1 MKKILA
7 IIMVFAML
15 FAVSACNI
23 KDVTKMAS
31 VGDESAEKGVFNF
44 YLQQGMSAAISAAQA
59 EGAQLSADSSAEEW
73 NQVMIGEKTATQYA
87 IDETKEAVKSALV
100 LKAVAI
106 KEGMTLTAE
115 DEESIKTQRSQ
126 VIEQFGGR
134 YNYEQYFTQAGFTLE
149 DVTKVIENEVYA
161 QKVITKYF
169 GDGGENKGEIEVSD
183 EEIKKFIADEYVMA
197 KHILISN
204 QPQVAES
211 AEGEEVAE
219 PTEDEKKK
227 ADEDAKAKAEEIIAS
242 LDGGA
247 DFDAL
252 MKANTA
258 DKNSET
264 GEINGL
270 NGYLFTK
277 GEMVAEFEKEAFA
290 LKEGEYSKEPVGT
303 TYGYHIVKRLALP
316 TSGEE
321 YDAAFEGAKSKL
333 LSDKMEEMVNSWAEE
348 LQFKF
353 NDKAIS
359 NVEIVK

>member
-7 IIMVFAML
+7 IVMVLAML
-15 FAVSACNI
+15 FALSACNI
-23 KDVTKMAS
+23 KDVTKMAKI
-31 VGDESAEKGVFNF
+31 GDEAAERGMFNF
-44 YLQQGMSAAISAAQA
+44 YLQQGKSEAISAAQA
-59 EGAQLSADSSAEEW
+59 QGATLSAESGEKEW
-73 NQVMIGEKTATQYA
+73 NDVKIGDKSAAQYA
-87 IDETKEAVKSALV
+87 IDEAKEAMKSALV

-106 KEGMTLTAE
+106 KEGMEFTAE
-115 DEESIKTQRSQ
+115 DEESLKTQRSQ

-134 YNYEQYFTQAGFTLE
+134 YNYEQYFTEGGFTLE
-149 DVTKVIENEVYA
+149 DITNIIKNEIYA

-183 EEIKKFIADEYVMA
+183 DDVKAIIAEEYVMA

-204 QPQVAES
+204 QP
-211 AEGEEVAE
+211 EGLSEDASEEDVNKA
-219 PTEDEKKK
+219 TEEADK
-227 ADEDAKAKAEEIIAS
+227 AAKAKAEELIAS
-242 LDGGA
+242 LDNGA
-247 DFDAL
+247 DFDKL
-252 MKANTA
+252 MNENTA

-264 GEINGL
+264 GEINGK

-303 TYGYHIVKRLALP
+303 TYGYHIVKKLPLP

-321 YDAAFEGAKSKL
+321 YDAAFESAKNTALSK
-333 LSDKMEEMVNSWAEE
+333 KMEDKVNAWAEE
-348 LQFKF
+348 MGFKF

-359 NVEIVK
+359 NTKIVK